1 VLRQQTYFVRPSF
14 SPARFTGLVWLLIAN
29 AVVFLAQVLLGPY
42 VYSATG
48 IVPERL
54 LGLVPALVWKK
65 FYLWQLATYLF
76 LHGGAFHL
84 LFNLFALWMFGR
96 ELEAIWGQREFLK
109 YYFLCGIGAGILTVL
124 LTWNSMVPTIG
135 ASGAIFG
142 VLLAYGLTFP
152 DRQVYLYFLFPIRA
166 KHLIWIFAALELL
179 ASFSYTSDGI
189 GHFAHLGGML
199 VGFLYLRGGTLW
211 RRLNPPERARF
222 RVISRKSP
230 ETPRAGEGRKK
241 EPLRPGL
248 EQEVDRILEKISK
261 LGVESLTP
269 EERATL
275 DEASTAFGSK
285 KG

>member
-1 VLRQQTYFVRPSF
+1 MFEQRTVFVSPFSSRPRLT
-14 SPARFTGLVWLLIAN
+14 ALTWLLIAN
-29 AVVFLAQVLLGPY
+29 AAVFLARVLLVPY

-65 FYLWQLATYLF
+65 FYLWQLVTYLF

-84 LFNLFALWMFGR
+84 LFNLFTLWMFGR
-96 ELEAIWGQREFLK
+96 ELEGLWGQREFLK

-124 LTWNSMVPTIG
+124 LTWNSTVPTIG

-142 VLLAYGLTFP
+142 VLLAYGLAFP
-152 DRQVYLYFLFPIRA
+152 DRQVLLWFIFPIKA
-166 KHLIWIFAALELL
+166 KHLIWLFAGLELL

-199 VGFLYLRGGTLW
+199 FGFLYLRGGRLYA
-211 RRLNPPERARF
+211 RLNPPKEPRF
-222 RVISRKSP
+222 RVI
-230 ETPRAGEGRKK
+230 ETKPK
-241 EPLRPGL
+241 RPGL
-248 EQEVDRILEKISK
+248 EEEVDRILEKISK

-275 DEASTAFGSK
+275 DEASAAYGSDR
-285 KG
+285 KGKG

>member
-29 AVVFLAQVLLGPY
+29 AAVFLAQVLLRPY
-42 VYSATG
+42 VFSATG
-48 IVPERL
+48 IELERV
-54 LGLVPALVWKK
+54 LGLVPAWVWKK
-65 FYLWQLATYLF
+65 LFLWQLVTYLF

-84 LFNLFALWMFGR
+84 LFNLFTLWMFGR
-96 ELEAIWGQREFLK
+96 ELEALWGQREFLK
-109 YYFLCGIGAGILTVL
+109 FYFLCGIGAGILTVL
-124 LTWNSMVPTIG
+124 TTFNSTVPTIG

-142 VLLAYGLTFP
+142 VLLAYGLAFP
-152 DRQVYLYFLFPIRA
+152 DRQVFLWFIFPIKA
-166 KHLIWIFAALELL
+166 KHLIWLFAGLELL

-199 VGFLYLRGGTLW
+199 FGFLYLRGGRLYA
-211 RRLNPPERARF
+211 RLNPPKEPRF
-222 RVISRKSP
+222 RVI
-230 ETPRAGEGRKK
+230 ETKPK
-241 EPLRPGL
+241 RPGL

-275 DEASTAFGSK
+275 DEASMAFGSEG
-285 KG
+285 KGKV

>member
-1 VLRQQTYFVRPSF
+1 VLEQRTYLVTPFSARPKLT
-14 SPARFTGLVWLLIAN
+14 ALTWLLIVN
-29 AVVFLAQVLLGPY
+29 AAVFLVQVLLRPY
-42 VYSATG
+42 VFSSTG
-48 IVPERL
+48 IELERV
-54 LGLVPALVWKK
+54 LGLVPAWVWKRL
-65 FYLWQLATYLF
+65 FLWQLVTYLF

-84 LFNLFALWMFGR
+84 LFNLFTLWMFGR
-96 ELEAIWGQREFLK
+96 EIEALWGEREFLK

-124 LTWNSMVPTIG
+124 TAFNSTVPTIG

-152 DRQVYLYFLFPIRA
+152 DRKVFLWFIFPIKA
-166 KHLIWIFAALELL
+166 KHLIWLFAGLELL

-199 VGFLYLRGGTLW
+199 FGFLYLRGGRLYA
-211 RRLNPPERARF
+211 RLNAPKEPRF
-222 RVISRKSP
+222 RVIEKRP
-230 ETPRAGEGRKK
+230 M
-241 EPLRPGL
+241 RPGL

-275 DEASTAFGSK
+275 DEASAAFGSEK

>member
-1 VLRQQTYFVRPSF
+1 MFEQRTVFVSPFSSRPRLT
-14 SPARFTGLVWLLIAN
+14 ALTWLLIAN
-29 AVVFLAQVLLGPY
+29 AAVFLARVLLVPY

-65 FYLWQLATYLF
+65 FYLWQLVTYLF

-84 LFNLFALWMFGR
+84 LFNLFTLWMFGR
-96 ELEAIWGQREFLK
+96 ELEGLWGQREFLK

-124 LTWNSMVPTIG
+124 LTWNSTVPTIG

-142 VLLAYGLTFP
+142 VLLAYGLAFP
-152 DRQVYLYFLFPIRA
+152 DRQVLLWFIFPIKA
-166 KHLIWIFAALELL
+166 KHLIWLFAGLELL

-199 VGFLYLRGGTLW
+199 FGFLYLRGGRILAQ
-211 RRLNPPERARF
+211 LNAPKQPRF
-222 RVISRKSP
+222 RVIEKRP
-230 ETPRAGEGRKK
+230 V
-241 EPLRPGL
+241 RPGL

-275 DEASTAFGSK
+275 DEASTAFGSEG
-285 KG
+285 KGKG

>member
-1 VLRQQTYFVRPSF
+1 MLRQQTYFVRPSF
-14 SPARFTGLVWLLIAN
+14 SPARLTALTWLLIAN
-29 AVVFLAQVLLGPY
+29 AAVFLAQVLLRSY
-42 VYSATG
+42 VFSATG
-48 IVPERL
+48 IELERV

-84 LFNLFALWMFGR
+84 LFNLFTLWMFGR
-96 ELEAIWGQREFLK
+96 ELEALWGQKEFLK

-124 LTWNSMVPTIG
+124 LTWNSTVPTIG

-152 DRQVYLYFLFPIRA
+152 DRQVFLWFIFPIKA
-166 KHLIWIFAALELL
+166 KHLIWLFAGLELL
-179 ASFSYTSDGI
+179 ASFSYTSDRI

-199 VGFLYLRGGTLW
+199 FGFLYLRGGRILA
-211 RRLNPPERARF
+211 RLNAPKKPSF
-222 RVISRKSP
+222 RVIERRP
-230 ETPRAGEGRKK
+230 A
-241 EPLRPGL
+241 RPGL
-248 EQEVDRILEKISK
+248 EEEVDRILEKISK

-285 KG
+285 KT